1 MEVIIVGGGRTGRG
15 LAERLLRTDHKITIV
30 EEDEEIAKEM
40 ASEFDALVIKG
51 SGSNMDVLEDAGAE
65 DADVLAAVTG
75 SDEVN
80 FMACKLARE
89 AGVDRV
95 VTRVNDSDHAG
106 MFEDVGADVTI
117 NPIDAT
123 IGLFE
128 RAITG
133 PGVYG
138 MLSLG
143 GSNADVIE
151 VSVSEDS
158 EAVGKSIEELDLPG
172 LCTIA
177 VITRE
182 GELISPRGETKFQ
195 EDDRVIIA
203 GSPDDVGSAGE
214 LFHEK
219 TQA

>member
-1 MEVIIVGGGRTGRG
+1 MDIIIVGGGRTGEG
-15 LAERLLRTDHKITIV
+15 LAERLLKTGHEPTIV
-30 EEDEEIAKEM
+30 EDDEERAQYL
-40 ASEFDALVIKG
+40 ASELDALVIKG

-89 AGVDRV
+89 AGVYRV

-117 NPIDAT
+117 NPINAA

-128 RAITG
+128 RSITG

-151 VSVSEDS
+151 VSVSEGS
-158 EAVGKSIEELDLPG
+158 EAIGTSIEELDLPEH
-172 LCTIA
+172 CTVS
-177 VITRE
+177 VITR
-182 GELISPRGETKFQ
+182 GEDLVSPRGKTRFKEG
-195 EDDRVIIA
+195 DRVILA
-203 GSPDDVGSAGE
+203 GKPEDVISAGE
-214 LFHEK
+214 LFRNREG
-219 TQA
+219 

>member
-15 LAERLLRTDHKITIV
+15 LSERLLKADHRVTII
-30 EEDEEIAKEM
+30 EEDEEKAQEI
-40 ASEFDALVIKG
+40 SNEFDVLVIMG
-51 SGSNMDVLEDAGAE
+51 SGSDMDVLEDAGAE
-65 DADVLAAVTG
+65 EADVLAALTG

-95 VTRVNDSDHAG
+95 ITRVNDSNRAE

-128 RAITG
+128 KAITG

-151 VSVSEDS
+151 VSVSGES
-158 EAVGKSIEELDLPG
+158 EAVGMSIEELDLPE

-177 VITRE
+177 VINR
-182 GELISPRGETKFQ
+182 GDELISPRGETVFQ

-203 GSPDDVGSAGE
+203 GEPEGIATAGE
-214 LFHEK
+214 LFHK
-219 TQA
+219 KD

>member
-1 MEVIIVGGGRTGRG
+1 MKIIIVGGGRTGLG
-15 LAERLLRTDHKITIV
+15 LTERLLKTGHETTIV
-30 EEDEEIAKEM
+30 ESDEERAQSL
-40 ASEFDALVIKG
+40 ASELDALVIKG

-89 AGVDRV
+89 AGVDAV
-95 VTRVNDSDHAG
+95 VTRVNDSGHAG

-117 NPIDAT
+117 NPIDAA

-133 PGVYG
+133 PSVYG

-143 GSNADVIE
+143 GSKADVIE

-158 EAVGKSIEELDLPG
+158 EAVGTSIEELDLPEH
-172 LCTIA
+172 CTVS
-177 VITRE
+177 VITR
-182 GELISPRGETKFQ
+182 GDELVSPRGKTKFQ
-195 EDDRVIIA
+195 EEDRVILA
-203 GSPDDVGSAGE
+203 GKPDDVIDAGE
-214 LFHEK
+214 LFRNK
-219 TQA
+219 GA